1 MQFCDVGVRM
11 TGQNVWNA
19 KPSRWASGSRHSEA
33 FLAVKQEIS
42 AWR

>member
-1 MQFCDVGVRM
+1 MHVCDVGLRL
-11 TGQNVWNA
+11 TIQNVWNA
-19 KPSRWASGSRHSEA
+19 KPSRWARGYRISEA